1 MLGASSR
8 SPGFRALKGFL
19 GGICPTRLACAQ
31 VALLLEL
38 KGGGCARWPWG
49 LTCNTPHIK
58 LFMSA
63 IGHRSA
69 MGRQQAAAMC
79 LWRLEACTMWQYVTT
94 CALHYDWQE
103 HMMCGN

>member
-1 MLGASSR
+1 MGVR
-8 SPGFRALKGFL
+8 VGPGVLPA
-19 GGICPTRLACAQ
+19 TRH
-31 VALLLEL
+31 
-38 KGGGCARWPWG
+38 
-49 LTCNTPHIK
+49 TIK